1 MNEREKNDPL
11 RDFGERLNKAR
22 AANQGPP
29 SKAPE
34 SGSSTSNALAFGWR
48 IGIELFGAIVVA
60 VFIGWAIDKGLGTR
74 PWGMVVFFFLGVAAG
89 MLNVYRAVSR
99 MSGAVGFKQP
109 PPDTAL
115 KGTQASPPKGAGW
128 DEDEEG

>member
-22 AANQGPP
+22 AAREGPL

-34 SGSSTSNALAFGWR
+34 SGPSTGNALAFGWR

-60 VFIGWAIDKGLGTR
+60 VFIGWAIDKWLGTR

-89 MLNVYRAVSR
+89 MLNVYRAVSG
-99 MSGAVGFKQP
+99 MTAAVGFRQP
-109 PPDTAL
+109 PSDTAL
-115 KGTQASPPKGAGW
+115 KGAQTPPTKGAGW
-128 DEDEEG
+128 DEDEED